1 MLILS
6 KINLYVLFFVITT
19 SALLMT
25 SIFLFTKKK
34 KENFSL
40 ISRQDLLKIDP
51 DSIRKKPEFTP
62 QPLFS
67 KIKSLNF

>member
-1 MLILS
+1 MLS

-25 SIFLFTKKK
+25 NICLFTKET

-51 DSIRKKPEFTP
+51 DSIRKNPEFTP